1 MATTPT
7 ALVDTGDGAHVAND
21 AARVGTSKVGSER
34 ALKVDVI
41 QSVNPAGGA
50 SGPQT
55 GAETN
60 VAGSGTAVT
69 LLAANTS
76 RVTASVFNDSTSALY
91 ILAGAGASTSNFSVK
106 VLPGGYFEVPAG
118 YRGSLTGLW
127 DTATGNARV
136 TEYT

>member
-1 MATTPT
+1 MSDPVR
-7 ALVDTGDGAHVAND
+7 LVDTGDSTRPQNEAQQ
-21 AARVGTSKVGSER
+21 VGTSKVGSDR
-34 ALKVDVI
+34 ALKVDVV

-55 GAETN
+55 GTESN
-60 VAGSGTAVT
+60 VGGSNTTVT

-91 ILAGAGASTSNFSVK
+91 ILASAGASTTNFSVK
-106 VLPGGYFEVPAG
+106 VLPGGYFEVPSG
-118 YRGSLTGLW
+118 YRGILTGIW
-127 DTATGNARV
+127 DSATGNARV